1 MSNHITAA
9 ESKFILL
16 EYVNGIKTLVP
27 TFDWLPEVV
36 KQLNSKL
43 SISLVELNNLFK
55 EVSSSLLGRYDITI
69 LPFKI
74 VRNQ

>member
-27 TFDWLPEVV
+27 TFD
-36 KQLNSKL
+36 
-43 SISLVELNNLFK
+43 
-55 EVSSSLLGRYDITI
+55 
-69 LPFKI
+69 
-74 VRNQ
+74 